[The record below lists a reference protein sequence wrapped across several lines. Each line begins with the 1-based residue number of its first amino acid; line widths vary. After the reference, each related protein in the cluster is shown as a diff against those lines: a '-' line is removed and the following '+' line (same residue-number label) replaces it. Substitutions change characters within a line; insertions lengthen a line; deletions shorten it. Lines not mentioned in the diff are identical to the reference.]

1 MGNYQSQSSP
11 PTHALISSCSLTLKN
26 TILHAPRPS
35 VFVFLFKVIELISQV
50 TPSVSTLIY
59 WSILYYPKLPTRPI
73 MHQTICIDSLFR
85 NLIKYSSNS
94 TNTNNKGINTHMNE
108 SPSCSSFRL
117 NHQGKK
123 NPQVLQTIQ
132 FIY

>member
-1 MGNYQSQSSP
+1 MHP
-11 PTHALISSCSLTLKN
+11 DPACL
-26 TILHAPRPS
+26 
-35 VFVFLFKVIELISQV
+35 FFLFKVIELISQV

-108 SPSCSSFRL
+108 SPSCSILPSD
-117 NHQGKK
+117 
-123 NPQVLQTIQ
+123 
-132 FIY
+132 